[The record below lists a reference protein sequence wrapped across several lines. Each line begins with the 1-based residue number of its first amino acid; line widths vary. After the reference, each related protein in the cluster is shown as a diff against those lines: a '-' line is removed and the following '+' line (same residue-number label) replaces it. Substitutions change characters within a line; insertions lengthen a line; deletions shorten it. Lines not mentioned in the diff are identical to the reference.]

1 MEPTELETAYQ
12 QALDYIYSFV
22 DHSLTHQQNLSPEN
36 FDLARMFALMER
48 LGNPQQDYPSIH
60 VAGTKGKGSV
70 SALCAAALK
79 AGGYRVGLYTSPHL
93 KDFEE
98 RIQIDGQPMPRSDLV
113 ALVDAIKPH
122 VAAVPKL
129 TTFEITTALGFWYFA
144 RQGVKVA
151 VLEVGLGGRLDST
164 NVVTPTVSVITSISL
179 DHTFILGD
187 TIEKIAAEKAGII
200 KPGVPVVLAPQKPG
214 PTQVVAEIAA
224 EHDAPFVA
232 FGDAY
237 HFTPG
242 EHSLEGQSFKVWKQD
257 EEDTAVMLRIPLL
270 GAHQVENAATA
281 YAALDVFRGC
291 ALELSDADIRTGF
304 AQISWPARFEI
315 LQRQPPVIV
324 DSAHNPYSM
333 QALRET
339 LDTYYPGRP
348 VTLVLGVSADKDIE
362 GMLVAL
368 LPRVA
373 RVITTQSYHPRAMD
387 PDELAAFVQQYERPA
402 QAYWEAADALEA
414 ALHVA
419 GEDGLV
425 LCTGSLFVAASFRIA
440 WFEKLTKL

>member
-1 MEPTELETAYQ
+1 MEPKELETAYQ

-48 LGNPQQDYPSIH
+48 LGNPQQAYPSIH

-93 KDFEE
+93 EDFEE
-98 RIQIDGQPMPRSDLV
+98 RLQIDGQPIPRADLV
-113 ALVDAIKPH
+113 ELVEAIKPH
-122 VAAVPKL
+122 VAAVPFL

-144 RQGVKVA
+144 RQAVDAA
-151 VLEVGLGGRLDST
+151 VLEVGLGGRLDAT
-164 NVVTPTVSVITSISL
+164 NVVTPTVAVITSLSL
-179 DHTFILGD
+179 DHTFVLGN
-187 TIEKIAAEKAGII
+187 TVEEIAAEKAGII

-224 EHDAPFVA
+224 ERNAPFVA
-232 FGDAY
+232 IGEVY
-237 HFTPG
+237 HFAPG
-242 EHSLEGQSFKVWKQD
+242 EHSLEGQSFKVWEQD
-257 EEDTAVMLRIPLL
+257 SEPVELHIPLL
-270 GAHQVENAATA
+270 GAHQIENAATA
-281 YAALDVFRGC
+281 FAALDEFRQHTL
-291 ALELSDADIRTGF
+291 ALSDADIRTGF
-304 AQISWPARFEI
+304 DQISWPARFEI

-339 LDTYYPGRP
+339 LDTYYPDRP
-348 VTLVLGVSADKDIE
+348 VILVLGVSADKDLD
-362 GMLVAL
+362 GMLRAL
-368 LPRVA
+368 LPRVT

-387 PDELAAFVQQYERPA
+387 PDELAAFVQRYNRPA
-402 QAYWEAADALEA
+402 QGYWEATDALDA
-414 ALHVA
+414 ALDAV

-425 LCTGSLFVAASFRIA
+425 LCTGSVFVAASFRIA